1 MGKGL
6 DYLKEPRSLFAVR
19 EGERRIRRSD
29 PMELLEGASEW
40 ARRRKENN
48 KSQRFS
54 VRFSFLERLLVYRR
68 KFTLI
73 SPAGLVK
80 PFRTQIRRERL
91 EVASMDAGGKIPG
104 LVHKR
109 GSKAMEPGHGPVP
122 VAICLLHFLFLRSF
136 SEKRGRG
143 S

>member
-1 MGKGL
+1 
-6 DYLKEPRSLFAVR
+6 
-19 EGERRIRRSD
+19 
-29 PMELLEGASEW
+29 MELLEGASEW
-40 ARRRKENN
+40 AGRRKENS

-80 PFRTQIRRERL
+80 PFRTQIRRECL
-91 EVASMDAGGKIPG
+91 EVASMDAGVEDPRIGPQTRI
-104 LVHKR
+104 
-109 GSKAMEPGHGPVP
+109 KATEPGHGLVP

-136 SEKRGRG
+136 SG
-143 S
+143 